1 VLARVPAGFVDS
13 VSGGVNDY
21 VTWIVIGPAGL
32 GGILA
37 AIIG

>member
-1 VLARVPAGFVDS
+1 V
-13 VSGGVNDY
+13 VNDY
-21 VTWIVIGPAGL
+21 VTWIVIGLAGL